1 VGKAKNRLPKHIVRK
16 YDSLCAD
23 ITRLNLWKQQELM
36 LKGWQIAH
44 LEGELDC
51 NYRIRLGRKWRIIL
65 HIEGMD
71 AVILYLGS
79 REGAYRCT

>member
-1 VGKAKNRLPKHIVRK
+1 MRKAKNRLQKHIIRK

-23 ITRLNLWKQQELM
+23 VARLNLWKQEELM

-44 LEGELDC
+44 LKGPLSC

-65 HIEGMD
+65 RIEGRD
-71 AVILYLGS
+71 AVMLYLGS
-79 REGAYRCT
+79 REGAY